1 MNNMLKKISC
11 LIVISSSAIVAFITE
26 KSIEA
31 MRRKRVIDSTLKEVN
46 KECEDNRNEK
56 YH

>member
-11 LIVISSSAIVAFITE
+11 LIVVSSSAIVAFITE

-31 MRRKRVIDSTLKEVN
+31 IRRKRVIDSTLKEAN
-46 KECEDNRNEK
+46 NESGDNRNEK
-56 YH
+56 HH

>member
-1 MNNMLKKISC
+1 MNSMLKKISC

-31 MRRKRVIDSTLKEVN
+31 MRRKRVIDSTLKEAN
-46 KECEDNRNEK
+46 NESGDNRSEK
-56 YH
+56 HD

>member
-11 LIVISSSAIVAFITE
+11 LIIVSSSAIVAFITE

-31 MRRKRVIDSTLKEVN
+31 MRRKRVIDSTLKEAN
-46 KECEDNRNEK
+46 NESGDNRNEK
-56 YH
+56 HH

>member
-26 KSIEA
+26 KS